1 MQRVEFRD
9 RLDLKGLWREEVKK
23 MRFGGSVWALWCGF
37 VWSALAGFHIFTHTL
52 SPKASVHAEP
62 LIKTLKSLV
71 HRWEKTLEKGYKAVG
86 FVEVVCHE
94 DSCVVVSELQGLSV
108 FCTLHHHI
116 LASPCLF
123 RNKYFCFSHFSQKKT
138 ELVLCEAACS
148 DTLEDQKCTAE

>member
-86 FVEVVCHE
+86 FVEVVCHVWLCQ
-94 DSCVVVSELQGLSV
+94 SFRVSLCFVLSTIT
-108 FCTLHHHI
+108 FWLL
-116 LASPCLF
+116 LAYSETNISALAT
-123 RNKYFCFSHFSQKKT
+123 SAKKR
-138 ELVLCEAACS
+138 LSLCYVKQHAAIH
-148 DTLEDQKCTAE
+148 